1 MTPITDNSGQTPT
14 HAEVLWTT
22 PVGRAFSWLLLFSV
36 FATVSLIKYGGVRD
50 LSYANGPAWLAA
62 IWGWLPSYLAALA
75 LPYMWPARRRR
86 YLGRVGPVDFL
97 PEVAAGSG
105 TILVLEI
112 LGVPGWIGSIRVV
125 RSHCGGC
132 GRSDGL
138 PSLPRPG
145 APILHDEWTRVT
157 GHFRAQRPRPG
168 PSSLTTHTTSSR
180 LT

>member
-1 MTPITDNSGQTPT
+1 MTPISDNSGQTPT

-112 LGVPGWIGSIRVV
+112 LGVPGWIGSFEWSDLIAGLAGAVTAFLLYRALV
-125 RSHCGGC
+125 R
-132 GRSDGL
+132 
-138 PSLPRPG
+138 PSFTMNG
-145 APILHDEWTRVT
+145 QE
-157 GHFRAQRPRPG
+157 
-168 PSSLTTHTTSSR
+168 
-180 LT
+180 

>member
-75 LPYMWPARRRR
+75 LPYMWPALRRR

-112 LGVPGWIGSIRVV
+112 LGVPGWIGSFEWSDLIAGLAGAVTAFLMYRALV
-125 RSHCGGC
+125 R
-132 GRSDGL
+132 
-138 PSLPRPG
+138 PFP
-145 APILHDEWTRVT
+145 
-157 GHFRAQRPRPG
+157 
-168 PSSLTTHTTSSR
+168 TTSGHE
-180 LT
+180 

>member
-1 MTPITDNSGQTPT
+1 MTPITDNSGQMPT

-112 LGVPGWIGSIRVV
+112 LGVPGWIGSFEWSDLIAGVAGAVTAFLLYRALV
-125 RSHCGGC
+125 R
-132 GRSDGL
+132 
-138 PSLPRPG
+138 PSFTMNG
-145 APILHDEWTRVT
+145 QE
-157 GHFRAQRPRPG
+157 
-168 PSSLTTHTTSSR
+168 
-180 LT
+180 

>member
-1 MTPITDNSGQTPT
+1 MTPTTYSSEQAPT

-75 LPYMWPARRRR
+75 LPYMWPALRQR

-97 PEVAAGSG
+97 PEIAAGSG

-112 LGVPGWIGSIRVV
+112 LGIPGWLGSFEWSDLIAGVAGALTAYLLYRALA
-125 RSHCGGC
+125 RPSPMPS
-132 GRSDGL
+132 GR
-138 PSLPRPG
+138 
-145 APILHDEWTRVT
+145 E
-157 GHFRAQRPRPG
+157 
-168 PSSLTTHTTSSR
+168 
-180 LT
+180 